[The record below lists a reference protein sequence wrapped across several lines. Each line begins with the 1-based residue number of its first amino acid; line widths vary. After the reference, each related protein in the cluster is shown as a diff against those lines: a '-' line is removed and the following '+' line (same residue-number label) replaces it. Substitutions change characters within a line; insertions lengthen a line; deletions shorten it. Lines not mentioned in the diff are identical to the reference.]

1 MRALMLEAKWEPKKG
16 YVVSDFEKQTGK
28 AVTGNSIWKA
38 PTLKVQDVP
47 TPKVGP
53 KDVLLKIKACGVC
66 GSDIHFYETDRE
78 GYVMYPG
85 LTKFPCITGH
95 EFSAVV
101 QEVGKEVTDL
111 KVGDAVTA
119 EEMIWCGECKPCRA
133 GFFNHCSNLEEI
145 GFTINGAFADYLA
158 VGSKYCWKLDA
169 LQERY
174 PDADTMFELG
184 ATVEPTSVAYNS
196 IFIRAGGFKPGAYTV
211 VYGGGPIGLTAIA
224 LLKAAGA
231 AKVIAFETVEERRKI
246 CSRMGA
252 DHVYDPVALV
262 KQGTSPGQVVLDLT
276 HGEGAEVQVEA
287 AGAPAHTIP
296 EMEKALAINGK
307 IVQVGRAAERVPMY
321 LEAFQVRRSQLFG
334 SQGHSGDE
342 IFPNVIR
349 LMASGAIDNR
359 PMITARYKLSEAV
372 EAIKRSGSRTD
383 GKIMV
388 KPS

>member
-1 MRALMLEAKWEPKKG
+1 MRGLMLEAKWEPKSG

-28 AVTGNSIWKA
+28 AITGNSIWKSPSLA
-38 PTLKVQDVP
+38 IREVP
-47 TPKVGP
+47 NPRVGP
-53 KDVLLKIKACGVC
+53 KEVLLKVKACGVC
-66 GSDIHFYETDRE
+66 GSDIHFYETDPQ

-95 EFSAVV
+95 EFSGEVV
-101 QEVGKEVTDL
+101 EVGKEVSDL
-111 KVGDAVTA
+111 KLGDMVTA

-145 GFTINGAFADYLA
+145 GFTINGAFAEYIA
-158 VGSKYCWKLDA
+158 IGSRYCWKLDA
-169 LQERY
+169 LLERY
-174 PDADTMFELG
+174 PNRDTVYEMG
-184 ATVEPTSVAYNS
+184 ATVEPSSVSYNA
-196 IFIRAGGFKPGAYTV
+196 IFIRAGGFKPGAYAT

-231 AKVIAFETVEERRKI
+231 AKVIAFETVEARRKI
-246 CSRMGA
+246 CIAMGA
-252 DHVYDPVALV
+252 DHVFDPVALV
-262 KQGTSPGQVVLDLT
+262 KQGTAPAQVVMDLT
-276 HGEGAEVQVEA
+276 KGEGADFQFEA
-287 AGAPAHTIP
+287 AGAPALTVP
-296 EMEKALAINGK
+296 EMEKSLAINGK

-321 LEAFQVRRSQLFG
+321 LEAFQVRRAQFFG

-349 LMASGAIDNR
+349 LMASGAIDTR
-359 PMITARYKLSEAV
+359 KMITARYTLEQAV
-372 EAIKRSGSRTD
+372 DAIKRSGSRTD

>member
-1 MRALMLEAKWEPKKG
+1 MRALLLDAKWEPKKG

-47 TPKVGP
+47 APKVGP

-158 VGSKYCWKLDA
+158 IGSKYCWKLDA
-169 LQERY
+169 LKERY
-174 PDADTMFELG
+174 PDADTVFELG
-184 ATVEPTSVAYNS
+184 ATVEPTSVAYNA
-196 IFIRAGGFKPGAYTV
+196 IFIRAGGFKPGAYAV

-224 LLKAAGA
+224 LIKAAGA

-262 KQGTSPGQVVLDLT
+262 KQGTSPGQVVLELT
-276 HGEGAEVQVEA
+276 HGEGAEFQVEA

-321 LEAFQVRRSQLFG
+321 LEAFQVRRGQLFG

>member
-1 MRALMLEAKWEPKKG
+1 MRALMLEAKWQPKPG
-16 YVVSDFEKQTGK
+16 YIVSEFEKRTGK
-28 AVTGNSIWKA
+28 AVTGNSIWKS
-38 PTLKVQDVP
+38 PSLVVRDVP
-47 TPKVGP
+47 TPKIGP
-53 KDVLLKIKACGVC
+53 KEVLLKVKACGVC
-66 GSDIHFYETDRE
+66 GSDIHFYETDPQ

-101 QEVGKEVTDL
+101 QEVGGEVRDL
-111 KVGDAVTA
+111 KEGDMVTA

-145 GFTINGAFADYLA
+145 GFTINGAFAEYLA
-158 VGSKYCWKLDA
+158 IGSKYCWKLDA

-174 PDADTMFELG
+174 PDANTVYELG
-184 ATVEPTSVAYNS
+184 ATVEPTSVAYNA
-196 IFIRAGGFKPGAYTV
+196 IFIRAGGFKPGAYAV
-211 VYGGGPIGLTAIA
+211 VYGGGPIGLTAMA

-246 CSRMGA
+246 CKLMGA
-252 DHVYDPVALV
+252 DHVFDPVALT
-262 KQGTSPGQVVLDLT
+262 KQGTPPAQVVMDLT
-276 HGEGAEVQVEA
+276 HGEGAEFQFEA
-287 AGAPAHTIP
+287 AGAPALTIP
-296 EMEKALAINGK
+296 EMEKSLAVNGK

-321 LEAFQVRRSQLFG
+321 LEAFQVRRSQFFG

-359 PMITARYKLSEAV
+359 KMITARYTLDQAV

-388 KPS
+388 KPR

>member
-1 MRALMLEAKWEPKKG
+1 MRALMLEAKWEPKAG
-16 YVVSDFEKQTGK
+16 YAVSDFEKQTGK
-28 AVTGNSIWKA
+28 AITGNSIWKS
-38 PTLKVQDVP
+38 PDLKVRDVP
-47 TPKVGP
+47 TPKIGP

-95 EFSAVV
+95 EFSGVV
-101 QEVGKEVTDL
+101 QEVGREVHDL
-111 KVGDAVTA
+111 KEGDMVTA

-158 VGSKYCWKLDA
+158 IGSKYCWKLDA
-169 LQERY
+169 LTQRY
-174 PDADTMFELG
+174 PDTETVYELG
-184 ATVEPTSVAYNS
+184 ATVEPTSVAYNA
-196 IFIRAGGFKPGAYTV
+196 IFIRAGGFKPGAYAV

-224 LLKAAGA
+224 LVKAAGA

-262 KQGTSPGQVVLDLT
+262 KQGSSPGQVVLELT
-276 HGEGAEVQVEA
+276 HGEGAEFQVEA
-287 AGAPAHTIP
+287 AGAPALTIP

-383 GKIMV
+383 GKILV

>member
-349 LMASGAIDNR
+349 LMASEAIDNR

>member
-1 MRALMLEAKWEPKKG
+1 MQALMLEAKWEPKAG
-16 YVVSDFEKQTGK
+16 YEVSDFEKQTGK
-28 AVTGNSIWKA
+28 AITGNSIWKSPDLQVRDVPA
-38 PTLKVQDVP
+38 PTL
-47 TPKVGP
+47 GP
-53 KDVLLKIKACGVC
+53 KDVLLKVKACGVC

-95 EFSAVV
+95 EFSGVV
-101 QEVGKEVTDL
+101 QEVGREVQDL
-111 KVGDAVTA
+111 KVGDMVTA

-158 VGSKYCWKLDA
+158 IGSKYCWKLDA
-169 LQERY
+169 LLQRY
-174 PDADTMFELG
+174 PDAETVYELG
-184 ATVEPTSVAYNS
+184 ATVEPTSVAYNA

-211 VYGGGPIGLTAIA
+211 VYGGGPIGLTAMA

-252 DHVYDPVALV
+252 DHVFDPAALV
-262 KQGTSPGQVVLDLT
+262 KQGSSPGQVVLDLT
-276 HGEGAEVQVEA
+276 HGEGAEFQFEG
-287 AGAPAHTIP
+287 AGAPALTIP
-296 EMEKALAINGK
+296 EMERALAINGK

-321 LEAFQVRRSQLFG
+321 LEAFQVRRAQLFG

-359 PMITARYKLSEAV
+359 PMITARYALNEAV

-383 GKIMV
+383 GKILV